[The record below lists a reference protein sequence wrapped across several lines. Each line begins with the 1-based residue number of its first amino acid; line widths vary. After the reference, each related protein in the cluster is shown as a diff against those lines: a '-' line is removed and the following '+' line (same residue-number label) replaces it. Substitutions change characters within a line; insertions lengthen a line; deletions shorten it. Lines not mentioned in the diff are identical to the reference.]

1 MNKQLV
7 ALRDQQDPIVTIR
20 EEKGES
26 QGIDGVKDDKVM
38 RDLDDGTT
46 RHISRDNT
54 LYTDRS
60 HTTQLVC
67 GRE

>member
-7 ALRDQQDPIVTIR
+7 ALRDQQDPIITIW

-38 RDLDDGTT
+38 HDLDDRTT
-46 RHISRDNT
+46 GHISRDNI
-54 LYTDRS
+54 LHTDRS
-60 HTTQLVC
+60 HTT
-67 GRE
+67 